1 MQNPIQNGALAKN
14 QPGIAIAALLKRFA
28 WIYLPTVM
36 LISIALWVLA
46 RFEEQSEVKKIEL
59 SDRGHIEIAQ
69 AHILQK
75 FKEIDADLRTV
86 ANLPVLQDYL
96 NTGNPALLEGLAQY
110 FLVLSKEKPHFD
122 NVRYLNSNGLE
133 VVRINSN
140 DGSPAVV
147 PQAMLQDKSRRYFF
161 NDIFN
166 LNNGEV
172 YVSPFDLLVEENQL
186 VIPFKPTI
194 RFGTPIHDDAG
205 LKKGV
210 ILLNYLAN
218 DLLVNF
224 QKIVRGDGRNAML
237 LNSDSYWLSNSANP
251 AHEWG
256 FMLDKADRTFKHD
269 FPEEWGRISSAD
281 EGTLLTVN
289 GLFVYGKVYPLML
302 GQHTSSGSNTVFGV
316 SQQAMKSSEYYW
328 KIVLLTPRATL
339 SGNLFYQQTSYR
351 LAIVL
356 VYLLSALGAFFFA
369 SLTLSRKQ
377 MRDELGR
384 VRHDTE
390 KAIMNSFSSAIVTID
405 QTGVITSFNEG
416 AKQVFGYS
424 DNEILRKNVSCLM
437 PPAVAEQHAHYLQR
451 YLDAKDPSHLA
462 KRREI
467 EGLRK
472 NGEIFPALLTVT
484 AIDVDGTLQFFEVID
499 DIAESKSMQA
509 QLAQAQKLEAIGQ
522 LAAGVAHEINTPIQ
536 YIGDNLSAVQG
547 YMADIMAYQ
556 QSLSALADQHLK
568 PQLDALASQ
577 HDLPFILEDAPKAL
591 QQAYEG
597 VERVT
602 EIVKAMKSFSH
613 VEASQ
618 SKQAINLHEALNNT
632 LIISRNNTK
641 YIAEIETDY
650 AADVG
655 FIECYPSELNQVFLN
670 LIINAAHAI
679 EEKQAGMGKIRIV
692 TRKLDDSVE
701 ILISDNGAGI
711 PEQIREK
718 VFNLFFTTKKV
729 GKGTGQGLSLSHS
742 IIVEKH
748 QGKLFFESSPGIG
761 TTFHVQL
768 PINLKNRG

>member
-1 MQNPIQNGALAKN
+1 LQNPKQNTATAKN
-14 QPGIAIAALLKRFA
+14 QPVIAKPALLKRFVL
-28 WIYLPTVM
+28 IYLPTVM
-36 LISIALWVLA
+36 LISIALWLLA
-46 RFEEQSEVKKIEL
+46 RFEEQAEVKKIEL

-75 FKEIDADLRTV
+75 FKEIDADLRTA

-96 NTGNPALLEGLAQY
+96 DTSNPALLQDLAQY

-122 NVRYLNSNGLE
+122 NVRYLNSHGLE

-140 DGSPAVV
+140 DGTPVAV

-205 LKKGV
+205 RKKGV

-224 QKIVRGDGRNAML
+224 QKIVRGEGRNAML
-237 LNSDSYWLSNSANP
+237 LNSDGYWLSNSANP
-251 AHEWG
+251 ADEWG
-256 FMLDKADRTFKHD
+256 FMLDKSDRRFEHD
-269 FPEEWGRISSAD
+269 FPEEWGRISKAD
-281 EGTLLTVN
+281 EGTLLTAN
-289 GLFVYGKVYPLML
+289 GLFIYSTVYPLVL
-302 GQHTSSGSNTVFGV
+302 GQHTSSGSNTVFGA
-316 SQQAMKSSEYYW
+316 SQQTMKSSEYFW
-328 KIVLLTPRATL
+328 KIVLFTPRPTL
-339 SGNLFYQQTSYR
+339 SGHLFYYQNNYR
-351 LAIVL
+351 LAIFV
-356 VYLLSALGAFFFA
+356 VYLLSALGAFNFA

-384 VRHDTE
+384 IRHDTE

-405 QTGVITSFNEG
+405 QAGVITSFNEG
-416 AKQVFGYS
+416 AKQIFGYN
-424 DNEILRKNVSCLM
+424 DGEILGKNVRCLM
-437 PPAVAEQHAHYLQR
+437 PPAVAEQHDDYLQR
-451 YLDAKDPSHLA
+451 YLDAKDATHLA
-462 KRREI
+462 NRREV
-467 EGLRK
+467 EGRRK
-472 NGEIFPALLTVT
+472 NGEVFPAVITVT
-484 AIDVDGTLQFFEVID
+484 EIDVNGELQFFGVID
-499 DIAESKSMQA
+499 DITESKSLQA

-536 YIGDNLSAVQG
+536 YIGDNLLAVQG
-547 YMADIMAYQ
+547 YMSEIVAYQ
-556 QSLSALADQHLK
+556 QALSALADQNLK
-568 PQLDALASQ
+568 LQLDELAKQ
-577 HDLPFILEDAPKAL
+577 YDLPFILEDSPKAL

-597 VERVT
+597 VGRVT
-602 EIVKAMKSFSH
+602 QIVKAMKSFSH
-613 VEASQ
+613 VDASHG
-618 SKQAINLHEALNNT
+618 KQTIDLHDALNNT

-650 AADVG
+650 DPDVG

-692 TRKLDDSVE
+692 TRKLDDVVE

-729 GKGTGQGLSLSHS
+729 GKGTGQGLSLSHN

-761 TTFHVQL
+761 TIFHIQL
-768 PINLKNRG
+768 PINLKN